1 MASLLTSL
9 ALASV
14 VLAGPLAAQSTQFP
28 ATEQGQL
35 AAGFF
40 AAANSPD
47 EDALLRFQEANFSE
61 AALKRRTR
69 EQRQALAR
77 QLRDQAGTLSVET
90 IRSAGGNQLVAIARG
105 AHLPPSQRLT
115 ITFNFT
121 SGSPPKIDQIQIS

>member
-1 MASLLTSL
+1 MASRLTSL

-14 VLAGPLAAQSTQFP
+14 VFAGPLVAQSPEFP

-35 AAGFF
+35 AKGFF

-47 EDALLRFQEANFSE
+47 EDAMLRFQEASFSE

-77 QLRDQAGTLSVET
+77 QLRDQAGALLVESV
-90 IRSAGGNQLVAIARG
+90 RSAGSNQLVATARG
-105 AHLPPSQRLT
+105 ANLPPNQRLT